1 MYSKTESRVTADRV
15 VKALGLLLIAGL
27 LVLPGCTVQKDERD
41 GNKNVKVETP
51 VGGVH
56 VSTQADVKDVGLALY
71 PGATPHS
78 NSSEDSSTANV
89 NIATGFFGLRV
100 VALKYT
106 TNDSP
111 DKVAAFYKKELAR
124 YGDVLECPA
133 SKGAVSMNFGK
144 DNDGRLTCD
153 KDHHSEGSLEL
164 KAGTRE
170 NQHIVSVKP
179 AHGGT
184 EFALVYVNAHG
195 KNKEAL

>member
-1 MYSKTESRVTADRV
+1 VAADRT
-15 VKALGLLLIAGL
+15 VKAVGLLLIAGL
-27 LVLPGCTVQKDERD
+27 LVLPGCTVKKDERD

-56 VSTQADVKDVGLALY
+56 VSTQADAKDVGLALY
-71 PGATPHS
+71 PGATPRTDT
-78 NSSEDSSTANV
+78 SEDSSTANV

-124 YGDVLECPA
+124 YGDVLECSG
-133 SKGAVSMNFGK
+133 SKAVVTMNFG
-144 DNDGRLTCD
+144 NDGDDRRLSCG

-164 KAGTRE
+164 KAGKQDY
-170 NQHIVSVKP
+170 QHIVSVKP
-179 AHGGT
+179 AGSGS
-184 EFALVYVNAHG
+184 EFTLVYVSARG
-195 KNKEAL
+195 KDEGAL